1 MSVFYTYKIE
11 DLADWARSPDVQT
24 VFPGIVSTI
33 DGAGKTTMNHVL
45 TLTNQGWQAKGLDNP
60 F

>member
-1 MSVFYTYKIE
+1 MYRIE
-11 DLADWARSPDVQT
+11 NFAEWVKNADVQR

-33 DGAGKTTMNHVL
+33 DGAGKSVMNQAL
-45 TLTNQGWQAKGLDNP
+45 ALTNQGWQAKGLDNP